1 MNKET
6 KNNFN
11 LTNLIKT
18 IEKES
23 EEKSIILKDYKPKEL
38 KESNRKLS
46 DLKRDNNGIIRLDDE
61 PFLVLPKEETF
72 NDNCFKVKLNNRL
85 YLYLKGNRSKEENIL
100 ELLIMYFIKE
110 LNMSCAN
117 YDIIKFKNEEFLASQ
132 SFLKGKEEIKHIIDE
147 MPQIDEGY
155 KVAKEYNN
163 HIFFLKTC
171 FIDRIIGN
179 TDRFPCNYG
188 IITNRKINKRTAN
201 YKNCPLF
208 DNVGKEDIFIR
219 DDKSLRFPYLTN
231 RQDCACDKVIN
242 HLLDYEEIMHW
253 ISNIVRKANL
263 EKAANRLFKE
273 KRIYVDSEFY
283 KKIEDFFKDSEA
295 IINEELKNK
304 GKSFQIKLT

>member
-1 MNKET
+1 ME
-6 KNNFN
+6 NN
-11 LTNLIKT
+11 LYLDNLIKK
-18 IEKES
+18 IN
-23 EEKSIILKDYKPKEL
+23 EEPTVELKDNKPEVFTANSSYKKF
-38 KESNRKLS
+38 KFC
-46 DLKRDNNGIIRLDDE
+46 DFKRDENGIIDLVDE

-72 NDNCFKVKLNNRL
+72 IDNCFKIKLINGLKL
-85 YLYLKGNRSKEENIL
+85 YLNGNKNKEENIL

-110 LNMSCAN
+110 LNVSCAN
-117 YDIIKFKNEEFLASQ
+117 YDIIKFKGKEFLASQ
-132 SFLKGKEEIKHIIDE
+132 SFLKGKEKIKHIIDE
-147 MPQIDEGY
+147 IPQIDEGY
-155 KVAKEYNN
+155 KVAEEYNN

-208 DNVGKEDIFIR
+208 DNVSKENIFIR
-219 DDKSLRFPYLTN
+219 DDNFFRFPYLTN

-263 EKAANRLFKE
+263 EEAANRLFKE

-283 KKIEDFFKDSEA
+283 KKAEDFFKDSET
-295 IINEELKNK
+295 IMNEELKNK